1 MKKSIS
7 VFLGD
12 IPTEVGVLSYEIR
25 GARRSTSFCYSQDW
39 LQNPK
44 HFPLSPDL
52 PLVPGHQFHPNK
64 DHNQSAFFTCF
75 ADAEPDGWG
84 QMVIKRDYARQRKK
98 LDSSLAAVG
107 LLDDFD
113 YLLWINDYSRL
124 GAIRF
129 RNGRGVFLRPDDGE
143 GQTPLLIDLPNLL
156 SASKAVEENKET
168 ARDLEYLRG
177 NGTSLGG
184 LRPKCSIIDEDGSLA
199 IGKFPSISDT
209 RSIVHG
215 EVLALT
221 LAKSA
226 GINAASARVIE
237 TKSVPVALIS
247 RFDRCNGQR
256 LMYLSARSLIQA
268 MPNQQYTYVDIANA
282 IRENGSQVSNDLEEL
297 WRRMIFNIL
306 INNVDDHLNNHG
318 FLHQANNQWRLAP
331 AFDLNPFPD
340 KQRLLK
346 TWISE
351 ESGDNSSI
359 ADAVASAP
367 LFELSKKTS
376 GKILQEVRG
385 AILGWKKIAN
395 QIGMS
400 PQDIKNYEPAFEHPE
415 L

>member
-1 MKKSIS
+1 
-7 VFLGD
+7 
-12 IPTEVGVLSYEIR
+12 
-25 GARRSTSFCYSQDW
+25 
-39 LQNPK
+39 
-44 HFPLSPDL
+44 
-52 PLVPGHQFHPNK
+52 
-64 DHNQSAFFTCF
+64 
-75 ADAEPDGWG
+75 
-84 QMVIKRDYARQRKK
+84 MVIKRDFARQRKK
-98 LDSSLAAVG
+98 LDSDLTAMG
-107 LLDDFD
+107 LPDDFD
-113 YLLWINDYSRL
+113 YLLWINDFSRL

-129 RNGRGVFLRPDDGE
+129 RDERGVFLRPNDGE

-221 LAKSA
+221 IAKSA

-247 RFDRCNGQR
+247 RFDRCHGQR
-256 LMYLSARSLIQA
+256 LMYLSARSLMQA
-268 MPNQQYTYVDIANA
+268 RPNQQYTYVDIANA

-297 WRRMIFNIL
+297 WRRMVFNIL

-351 ESGDNSSI
+351 ESGDNSSL

-367 LFELSKKTS
+367 LFELSEKTS
-376 GKILQEVRG
+376 SKILQEVKG
-385 AILGWKKIAN
+385 AVLGWKKIAN

-400 PQDIKNYEPAFEHPE
+400 SQDIKNYEPAFEHPE
-415 L
+415 H